1 MSTECGEAIHKI
13 LGDYSPER
21 MSYVRS
27 QRYADGGHEHSNLL
41 YDAPALAPLPSY
53 AVLLRD

>member
-1 MSTECGEAIHKI
+1 MSTECGEAIDEI
-13 LGDYSPER
+13 LGNYSPEW

-27 QRYADGGHEHSNLL
+27 HRYADGGHEHSNLV

-53 AVLLRD
+53 AVLLGD